1 MDLTISI
8 TRLTYKRVKYFT
20 LLYFFMGLLSTTGFS
35 QERQIRVYPTIGV
48 SWRSTAMNFF
58 NFKAVIRAD
67 PTVPYNYERNVQ
79 GFSINTG
86 VSIQSQNFEFE
97 YYPNWRYD
105 VINSVLGLDDTYVKG
120 FIVDHNFNFTL
131 RRKINYGVGISVV
144 NFRTGFSFENPIGV
158 QRYQSIE
165 FNTYNAFV
173 TFPYKKILFIELKAL
188 YVPNGFPEN
197 PYEQYIMYSLRVYY
211 KLNFSKSKHP
221 SN

>member
-1 MDLTISI
+1 MFRGLASIQVFQYNLKTLNLSI
-8 TRLTYKRVKYFT
+8 T
-20 LLYFFMGLLSTTGFS
+20 
-35 QERQIRVYPTIGV
+35 QIGDTIL
-48 SWRSTAMNFF
+48 
-58 NFKAVIRAD
+58 
-67 PTVPYNYERNVQ
+67 
-79 GFSINTG
+79 SINR
-86 VSIQSQNFEFE
+86 E
-97 YYPNWRYD
+97 P
-105 VINSVLGLDDTYVKG
+105 GLEDTYVKG
-120 FIVDHNFNFTL
+120 FIVDHNFNLTL